1 MDVLEALKKT
11 FEVREQLGPVSIS
24 APYVNNMI
32 HAINP
37 HRYVALLNAT

>member
-24 APYVNNMI
+24 THYANNMI
-32 HAINP
+32 HAIYSYG
-37 HRYVALLNAT
+37 YVALV